1 VRRKPVEAPWYET
14 FFTPL
19 LFDFWRAAVPDEVTA
34 AEADFIVRT
43 LEVHPPARLLDLP
56 SGTGRHA
63 LALARRGYRVTGLD
77 LSPSALEVASNEAR
91 KVGVAVDFLAGDM
104 RSMPPGG
111 PYDGAY
117 CFGNSICYLSHE
129 DTLRFMRNMFAALV
143 PGARWII
150 DTGTAA
156 ESLLPHLTPER
167 TLEAG
172 GVTYSVRNRYDAPA
186 GRLVQSC
193 VLARG
198 DERQV
203 AEISYSVYTVRELL
217 EMLLSSG
224 WRIVSTLG
232 SPDGAPF
239 ALGDRRLLLV
249 AESGS

>member
-1 VRRKPVEAPWYET
+1 
-14 FFTPL
+14 

-34 AEADFIVRT
+34 AEADFIART
-43 LEVHPPARLLDLP
+43 LGVAPPARLLDLP
-56 SGTGRHA
+56 AGTGRHA
-63 LALARRGYRVTGLD
+63 IALARRGYRVWGFD
-77 LSPSALEVASNEAR
+77 LSTSALEVAREEAQQA
-91 KVGVAVDFLAGDM
+91 GVAVELMTGDM
-104 RSMPPGG
+104 RSLPPGG

-117 CFGNSICYLSHE
+117 CFGNSICYLAHE
-129 DTLRFMRNMFAALV
+129 DTLAFVRNMFQAVV
-143 PGARWII
+143 PGAHWII

-186 GRLVQSC
+186 GRLIQSC

-198 DERQV
+198 EQRQV

-217 EMLLSSG
+217 EMLRAAG
-224 WRIVSTLG
+224 WRIVNTLG
-232 SPDGAPF
+232 SLDGAPF

-249 AESGS
+249 VERP